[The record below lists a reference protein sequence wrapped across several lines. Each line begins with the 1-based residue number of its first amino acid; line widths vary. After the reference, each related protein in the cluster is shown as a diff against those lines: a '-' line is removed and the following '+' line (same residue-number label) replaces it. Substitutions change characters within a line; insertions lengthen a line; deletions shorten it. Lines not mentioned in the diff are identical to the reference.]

1 MLASGAPD
9 RAARTSML
17 LLTAIGPS
25 LWPGMRKSLG
35 GYPAYMSFRIFGREN
50 QMPIRLRSRIHR
62 VIGMTITL
70 LVVVVPLQALADEP
84 LIESAVETASPTV
97 GVVEDV
103 VEPVADTVGDVVE
116 APAQIVD
123 VVGETAGGAVEE
135 VGDSTTEVVNE
146 VPTVDEA
153 QEAAGNTSG
162 QVQENVGAASGAGG
176 TAVDENA
183 GSGSSTDTEASPG
196 GGKDPSDGKQA
207 PHRNQTNDEITVAST
222 GSAWRRM
229 HFARLG
235 VVVPAPS
242 FLYQPITLPGGS
254 ADEPVVDPCEDDPGL
269 ACLGLLFGLG
279 EFAEAGGDVLG
290 LFLAATGVALRGLI
304 VLAFALLLAGIVAL
318 SIAPRRATPGGMG

>member
-1 MLASGAPD
+1 
-9 RAARTSML
+9 
-17 LLTAIGPS
+17 
-25 LWPGMRKSLG
+25 
-35 GYPAYMSFRIFGREN
+35 
-50 QMPIRLRSRIHR
+50 MPIRLRSRIHR
-62 VIGMTITL
+62 VIGITIAL

-123 VVGETAGGAVEE
+123 EVGETAGGAVEE

-162 QVQENVGAASGAGG
+162 QVQGQAGAAVNNASGGGGSAVGAI
-176 TAVDENA
+176 A
-183 GSGSSTDTEASPG
+183 GSGGSTAAEASPG
-196 GGKDPSDGKQA
+196 AGKEPGNQKQA
-207 PHRNQTNDEITVAST
+207 PHRDQQKVERITVAST

-235 VVVPAPS
+235 VVVPATS
-242 FLYQPITLPGGS
+242 FLYQPVTLQAGPAG
-254 ADEPVVDPCEDDPGL
+254 EPEVDPCEDDPGL
-269 ACLGLLFGLG
+269 ACLGLLFGIG

-290 LFLAATGVALRGLI
+290 LFLAASGVALRGLI
-304 VLAFALLLAGIVAL
+304 VLAFALLLAGVVAL
-318 SIAPRRATPGGMG
+318 SIAPRRATYGGTG